1 MPMTLDRCNQTFA
14 GKIVLVTGA
23 AKGIGRAAARAFA
36 LEGAQLVLADKESE
50 PGEAVAAELRA
61 NGAQVIF
68 IEGDVTDPAQ
78 VRLMFATILDAYGRL
93 DCAFNNAGIL
103 GPVATAATMA
113 EDEWDAVLNINLKSV
128 FLCMKEELKVMV
140 PRGRGAIVNTASIAG
155 LVGSQV
161 SPAYTASKHGVIGLT
176 KACALQHASSGIR
189 INAVCPGGTY
199 TSIAPDLLEEGS
211 LARARVAAM
220 HPMGRGAEPE
230 EIAAAALWLC
240 SDAASF
246 VTGHA
251 LVVDG
256 GKTAG

>member
-1 MPMTLDRCNQTFA
+1 
-14 GKIVLVTGA
+14 
-23 AKGIGRAAARAFA
+23 
-36 LEGAQLVLADKESE
+36 
-50 PGEAVAAELRA
+50 
-61 NGAQVIF
+61 
-68 IEGDVTDPAQ
+68 
-78 VRLMFATILDAYGRL
+78 MFETILDVCGGL
-93 DCAFNNAGIL
+93 DCAFNNAGIM
-103 GPVATAATMA
+103 GPVATAATMT
-113 EDEWDAVLNINLKSV
+113 EDEWDTVLNVNLKSV
-128 FLCMKEELKVMV
+128 FLCMKEELKIML

-155 LVGSQV
+155 VVGGQL

-176 KACALQHASSGIR
+176 KTSALQHAKSGIR

-199 TSIAPDLLEEGS
+199 TSIAPHLLEEGS
-211 LARARVAAM
+211 SARAQVAAM

-256 GKTAG
+256 GKTAE